1 MAKQIIVRFFQESEF
16 AKEPTQATQGSAGYD
31 LFAAEAMAILPRNC
45 ETVSIDFRW
54 SIPKGF
60 YGKIYP
66 RSSLV
71 KNMITVDAGLID
83 SDYRGIVHMLIV
95 NHSNKAFTIR
105 TGDRVAQVVFV
116 EHYNVLFKKVD
127 KKEFLGITKRGEDGF
142 GSSGISEIK
151 KTRTDTIIEEQQK
164 CFDESVFQISN
175 FSKAGILQIVEN
187 SKDDVQIIEEEAI
200 MKIDNDVVVH
210 EKVTID

>member
-1 MAKQIIVRFFQESEF
+1 MAKQIIVKFFQENEF

-31 LFAAEAMAILPRNC
+31 LLAAEAMAILPRNC

-83 SDYRGIVHMLIV
+83 SDCRGIVHMLIV

-105 TGDRVAQVVFV
+105 TSDRVAQVVFV
-116 EHYNVLFKKVD
+116 EHCNVLFKKVD
-127 KKEFLGITKRGEDGF
+127 KKEFLGITKRGGGGF
-142 GSSGISEIK
+142 GSSGVSEIK
-151 KTRTDTIIEEQQK
+151 KKTEQILLLK
-164 CFDESVFQISN
+164 NNKSVSMRLFFIYR
-175 FSKAGILQIVEN
+175 ILV
-187 SKDDVQIIEEEAI
+187 KLVFC
-200 MKIDNDVVVH
+200 K
-210 EKVTID
+210 

>member
-1 MAKQIIVRFFQESEF
+1 MVKQIIVKFFQESEF

-31 LFAAEAMAILPRNC
+31 LFAAEAMTVLPRNC

-95 NHSNKAFTIR
+95 NHANKAFKIR
-105 TGDRVAQVVFV
+105 TGDRVTQVVFV
-116 EHYNVLFKKVD
+116 EQYNVLFKKVG
-127 KKEFLGITKRGEDGF
+127 KKEFLAITKRGEGGF
-142 GSSGISEIK
+142 GSSGVSEIQK
-151 KTRTDTIIEEQQK
+151 SKTDTIIEGQQK
-164 CFDESVFQISN
+164 CFDESVSQLSN
-175 FSKAGILQIVEN
+175 FSKAGILQIVKN
-187 SKDDVQIIEEEAI
+187 SKNDVQIIEEEAI
-200 MKIDNDVVVH
+200 MKLIMRQ
-210 EKVTID
+210 

>member
-1 MAKQIIVRFFQESEF
+1 M
-16 AKEPTQATQGSAGYD
+16 T
-31 LFAAEAMAILPRNC
+31 ILPRNC

-54 SIPKGF
+54 SISKGF

-83 SDYRGIVHMLIV
+83 SDHMLIV

-105 TGDRVAQVVFV
+105 TGDRVAQIVFV

-127 KKEFLGITKRGEDGF
+127 KKELLDITKRGGGGF
-142 GSSGISEIK
+142 GSSGVSEIK
-151 KTRTDTIIEEQQK
+151 KKTEQILLLK
-164 CFDESVFQISN
+164 NNKSVSMRLFFIYR
-175 FSKAGILQIVEN
+175 ILV
-187 SKDDVQIIEEEAI
+187 KLVFC
-200 MKIDNDVVVH
+200 K
-210 EKVTID
+210 

>member
-1 MAKQIIVRFFQESEF
+1 MVKQIIVKFFQESEF
-16 AKEPTQATQGSAGYD
+16 AKEPTQATQGSASYD
-31 LFAAEAMAILPRNC
+31 LFAAEAITILPRSC

-66 RSSLV
+66 RSGLV

-83 SDYRGIVHMLIV
+83 SDYSGIVHMLIV

-116 EHYNVLFKKVD
+116 EHYNVLFKKVA
-127 KKEFLGITKRGEDGF
+127 KKEFLGITKRGEVGF
-142 GSSGISEIK
+142 GASGVSEIK
-151 KTRTDTIIEEQQK
+151 KTEQILLLK
-164 CFDESVFQISN
+164 NNKNVLMRVF
-175 FSKAGILQIVEN
+175 FKYRILV
-187 SKDDVQIIEEEAI
+187 KLVFC
-200 MKIDNDVVVH
+200 K
-210 EKVTID
+210 